1 MIIYNLRGVPQ
12 YNFALAV
19 QLQSIQKLSLI
30 GPSQTNSVMHSSCS
44 GDVFSAVLQVPIPEA
59 KTKSSVKALASSYL
73 RSVIPCFSVLP
84 PGCKNHSQVPSKF
97 GFSEHPEGSHSV
109 QSKHRGPVQESNDC
123 LPCIWHV
130 GLALC
135 CHRNRSRPP
144 GRKYSG
150 GNKSSSVVFERCLH
164 MFPS

>member
-109 QSKHRGPVQESNDC
+109 QSKHRGPVQESNW
-123 LPCIWHV
+123 LPLLH
-130 GLALC
+130 LACGTRTVLLQELVKAT
-135 CHRNRSRPP
+135 REKIFR
-144 GRKYSG
+144 RK
-150 GNKSSSVVFERCLH
+150 
-164 MFPS
+164 